1 MTQAKP
7 EPQPGTRSAGLI
19 RTLVRIFIGPVLFL
33 IVQALPLAGL
43 EPAAHFALSCYVW
56 IIAWWVTQ
64 PVPWAV
70 SGFLP
75 LVLFP
80 LGGAMNFKDTI
91 ALYGQPVLPFLLG
104 VMLFGYAFEKHGL
117 ARRMAISFLSL
128 PGTARSGKRLLLAI
142 MITTT
147 VLSAFIDDA
156 PAVAIMVP
164 IALAVVKFAE
174 EACRKSSG
182 SQVSV
187 PKLTTAACLG
197 VLYGSAA
204 GGLATPAGVPFNPL
218 AISLLE
224 QLTGYSITFAQWA
237 ATGVFLAV
245 AALVVYYV
253 VLTFMSPPELPAL
266 TETGD
271 LFAAERKKLGPL
283 TTAEKNVLAVFV
295 LMVVLWF
302 APIFVKSEV
311 LSIWYVPSV
320 AVTLLFLLP
329 ADWAKGEPTLG
340 PKDFQNGVLWNVLFL
355 VVSGTAIAAGLV
367 KVGVIKWLEGV
378 IAGSLSAGFLPW
390 FAGLITP
397 LLSHLTSGTATTS
410 MVCSVLFPIA
420 AKLGFN
426 PAILARI
433 IAGTALAVS
442 VPWAGAAAGTCF
454 SFGAVKFGDMF
465 RIGVV
470 VTAFTLVVIT
480 ALSILLVPA
489 FTAFTAP

>member
-1 MTQAKP
+1 MSQAQPELRTQPATS
-7 EPQPGTRSAGLI
+7 GWL
-19 RTLVRIFIGPVLFL
+19 RTLIRIFIGPVLFL
-33 IVQALPLAGL
+33 IVQALPLGGL
-43 EPAAHFALSCYVW
+43 EPPAHFALSCYVW

-70 SGFLP
+70 AGFLP

-80 LGGAMNFKDTI
+80 LGGAMSFKDTI
-91 ALYGQPVLPFLLG
+91 ALYGQPVFPFLMG

-117 ARRMAISFLSL
+117 ARRMAVSFLSL
-128 PGTARSGKRLLLAI
+128 PGTAKSGKRLLLAI
-142 MITTT
+142 MVTTT
-147 VLSAFIDDA
+147 VLSAFVDDA
-156 PAVAIMVP
+156 PAVAIMIP
-164 IALAVVKFAE
+164 IALAIVRLAE
-174 EACRKSSG
+174 EAYRQG
-182 SQVSV
+182 TGNQLQT
-187 PKLTTAACLG
+187 PRLTTAACLG

-204 GGLATPAGVPFNPL
+204 GGMATPAGVPFNPL

-224 QLTGYSITFAQWA
+224 QLTGYKINFAQWT

-245 AALVVYYV
+245 AALVVYYL
-253 VLTFMSPPELPAL
+253 VLNFMSPPELPAL
-266 TETGD
+266 TQAGD

-295 LMVVLWF
+295 LMIVLWF
-302 APIFVKSEV
+302 APIFVKSEI
-311 LSIWYVPSV
+311 LSIWYVPPV
-320 AVTLLFLLP
+320 AMTLLFLLP
-329 ADWAKGEPTLG
+329 TDWRKGEPTLA
-340 PKDFQNGVLWNVLFL
+340 PRDLQNGVLWNVLFL
-355 VVSGTAIAAGLV
+355 VVSGTAIASGLV
-367 KVGVIKWLEGV
+367 KLGVVKWLQGV
-378 IAGSLSAGFLPW
+378 IAGSLSAAFLPW

-397 LLSHLTSGTATTS
+397 LLSHLTSGTATTT

-420 AKLGFN
+420 AKLGYN

-454 SFGAVKFGDMF
+454 SSGALRFGDMF

-470 VTAFTLVVIT
+470 ATVFTLVVIT

-489 FTAFTAP
+489 FGAFSAP